1 MKKLY
6 VYVLVIPMI
15 MSMIACGEKTKSNPE
30 VDSLKNALNDKYAEM
45 SEMDLFLDVVNA
57 SMDSVLDLD
66 GSVLRSVGESN
77 LSKKEQIKQ
86 NIAAYKEIL
95 QRQRERLAELE
106 KKLGDSDNQNA
117 KLIKTVA
124 SLKAQLEEKDQAIV
138 KLTEELEQRNY
149 DINTLKENV
158 AQLNTQVTTLEEDS
172 RAKDEVIETQTN
184 MLNEAYVC
192 FGTKKML
199 KDAGILSGGFLKKA
213 KLNMSQVNPSVF
225 TKIDIRKQNTFKI
238 AGKKPE
244 ILTQAPAGSYKIT
257 DNGDGTSTLTITDAE
272 KFWSMSNYLVVRY

>member
-15 MSMIACGEKTKSNPE
+15 LSMIACGEKTKSNPE
-30 VDSLKNALNDKYAEM
+30 VDSLKMALNEKYAEM

-57 SMDSVLDLD
+57 SMDSVLDID
-66 GSVLRSVGESN
+66 GTILRSVGESN

-95 QRQRERLAELE
+95 QRQRERIDELE
-106 KKLGDSDNQNA
+106 KKLGSSDQQNG
-117 KLIKTVA
+117 KLIKTIA
-124 SLKAQLEEKDQAIV
+124 ALKTQLEEKDQAIV

-149 DINTLKENV
+149 DISMLKENV
-158 AQLNTQVTTLEEDS
+158 AQLNTQVTALEEDS

-184 MLNEAYVC
+184 LLNEAYVC
-192 FGTKKML
+192 IGTKKML
-199 KDAGILSGGFLKKA
+199 KDAGILQGGFLKKA

-225 TKIDIRKQNTFKI
+225 TKIDIRQQSSFKI
-238 AGKKPE
+238 PGKKSQ

-257 DNGDGTSTLTITDAE
+257 ENGDGTSTLTITNTE
-272 KFWSMSNYLVVRY
+272 KFWGISNYLVIRY

>member
-86 NIAAYKEIL
+86 NISAYKEVL

-106 KKLGDSDNQNA
+106 KKLGDSGQQNG
-117 KLIKTVA
+117 KLMKTIA

-138 KLTEELEQRNY
+138 KLTEELEQRNF

-213 KLNMSQVNPSVF
+213 KLNMSQVNPSAF
-225 TKIDIRKQNTFKI
+225 TKIDIRTQNSFKI

-244 ILTQAPAGSYKIT
+244 ILTQVPAGSYKIT
-257 DNGDGTSTLTITDAE
+257 DNGDGTSTLTVTDAE

>member
-15 MSMIACGEKTKSNPE
+15 VSMIACGGKTESNPE
-30 VDSLKNALNDKYAEM
+30 VDSLKNALSDKYAEM

-57 SMDSVLDLD
+57 SMDSVLDID
-66 GSVLRSVGESN
+66 GTVLRSVGETN

-95 QRQRERLAELE
+95 QRQHERIEELE
-106 KKLGDSDNQNA
+106 KRLGSSDQQNA
-117 KLIKTVA
+117 RLAKTVA

-149 DINTLKENV
+149 DISVLQENV
-158 AQLNTQVTTLEEDS
+158 AQLNTRISTLEEDS

-184 MLNEAYVC
+184 LLNEAYVC
-192 FGTKKML
+192 IGTKKML
-199 KDAGILSGGFLKKA
+199 KNAGILKSGFLKKA
-213 KLNMSQVNPSVF
+213 KLNMSQVDPSVF
-225 TKIDIRKQNTFKI
+225 TKIDIRKQTSFKI
-238 AGKKPE
+238 AGKKPR

-257 DNGDGTSTLTITDAE
+257 DNGDGTSTLTITDPAR
-272 KFWSMSNYLVVRY
+272 FWSISNYLVVRY